1 VSVYGRRPAWRK
13 TRRLKPTLQAE
24 ARATLKLMPVTN
36 ATRREFIAAV
46 SGALA
51 LGAESSSDLKLWYRQ
66 PAKIW
71 TDALPVG
78 NGRLG
83 AMVFGGVETERL
95 ALNEDTLWSG
105 SPKPWNNRDAK
116 KVLPE
121 VRRLVAE
128 EKYHDADI
136 LCKKMQG
143 PYNQSYLPLGNLIL
157 KFDVPG
163 VLSDYRREL
172 DLDSGIASVI
182 YRAAGAV
189 FTREVFC
196 SAKDR
201 VMVVRL
207 TCDQPGKITVTA
219 SVDSPVRSRSA
230 MSGDDLR
237 LYGKAPAHV
246 DPNYF
251 RSANPIIYDDDEGN
265 GMRFESR
272 VAMVNAGG
280 TRLADGIGVEGADA
294 VTLFVAAATGYK
306 GFDQMPDGHVDCRPA
321 LDAAV
326 KKSYAQIRAEHIAD
340 HQKLFRRVTIDL
352 GGTSRANVPTDERLK
367 AFQAKPDDP
376 GLLALYF
383 QYGRYLLIAS
393 SRPGSQPA
401 NLQGIWNDQ
410 VRPPWSSNWT
420 ANMNVQMNYW
430 PAETC
435 NLSECHEPLFDL
447 IEGLSVTGA
456 QTAKENY
463 GALGWVSHHNV
474 DLWRQS
480 APVGNYGAGDPKWAN
495 WPMSGPWFCAHL
507 WEHYLFTEDRK
518 FLERV
523 YPVMKGAAEFCVDW
537 LIEDQGK
544 LTTCPSFSPENVFRA
559 PDGRPAQTSAGCTMD
574 MALIR
579 ELFAN
584 CIEASKTLGVDTE
597 FRGELSEK
605 RGRLIPYQIGK
616 HGQLQEWSK
625 DFDEPEPGHRHMAHL
640 YPLHPGSE
648 FTQRKMPEFWRASR
662 VSLERRIAAGGGQTG
677 WSRAWAINFWARLCE
692 GDLAHESLCRLLDHS
707 TGPNLFDTHPA
718 GNSWIF
724 QIDGNFGGTAAVAE
738 MLLQSH
744 EAEIHFLPALPKAWP
759 AGEVRGLRAR
769 GNATVDIA
777 WKDGRATEAVLRGS
791 KTYQLR
797 APKGQRISALVVN
810 SKKSPIPTGETVPVR
825 LAAGD
830 RCVVSF
836 T

>member
-1 VSVYGRRPAWRK
+1 MI
-13 TRRLKPTLQAE
+13 KP
-24 ARATLKLMPVTN
+24 
-36 ATRREFIAAV
+36 TRREFIVGA
-46 SGALA
+46 STALA
-51 LGAESSSDLKLWYRQ
+51 LAGDAPKDLSLWYRQ
-66 PAKIW
+66 PATIW
-71 TDALPVG
+71 TEALPIG

-83 AMVFGGVETERL
+83 AMIFGGIETERI

-121 VRRLVAE
+121 VRRLVDE
-128 EKYHDADI
+128 EKYHEADM

-143 PYNQSYLPLGNLIL
+143 PYNQSFEPLGNLIL
-157 KFDVPG
+157 KFESPG
-163 VLSDYRREL
+163 TATDYRREL
-172 DLDSGIASVI
+172 DLDTGIATVR
-182 YRAAGAV
+182 YAK
-189 FTREVFC
+189 FTREMFC

-201 VMVVRL
+201 VLVVRL
-207 TCDQPGKITVTA
+207 ESAGPLTFTA
-219 SVDSPVRSRSA
+219 TLESPLRSRSTT
-230 MSGDDLR
+230 SETEVL
-237 LYGKAPAHV
+237 LVGKAPAHV

-251 RSANPIIYDDDEGN
+251 STPNPIVYDDEEGN
-265 GMRFESR
+265 GMRFECR
-272 VAMVNAGG
+272 VRIVRESANVA
-280 TRLADGIGVEGADA
+280 
-294 VTLFVAAATGYK
+294 TLFIAAATGYRAY
-306 GFDQMPDGHVDCRPA
+306 DQMPDGPVDCRPI
-321 LDAAV
+321 LDAVAA
-326 KKSYAQIRAEHIAD
+326 KPYQQIRADHIAD
-340 HQKLFRRVTIDL
+340 HQKLFRRVSIDL
-352 GGTSRANVPTDERLK
+352 GRSTRSSLPTDERLK
-367 AFQAKPDDP
+367 AYQSNPDDP
-376 GLLALYF
+376 ALLALYF

-420 ANMNVQMNYW
+420 ANMNMQMNYW

-463 GALGWVSHHNV
+463 GASGWVSHHNV

-480 APVGNYGAGDPKWAN
+480 APVGNYGGGDPKWAN

-507 WEHYLFTEDRK
+507 WEHYLFTEDKK

-537 LIEDQGK
+537 LIETKSGK
-544 LTTCPSFSPENVFRA
+544 LTTSPSFSPENTFRA
-559 PDGRPAQTSAGCTMD
+559 PDGQPAQTSAGCTMD
-574 MALIR
+574 IALIR

-584 CIEASKTLGVDTE
+584 CIEASKILGTDAE
-597 FRGELSEK
+597 FRTELTQK
-605 RGRLIPYQIGK
+605 RARLIPYQIGK

-648 FTQRKMPEFWRASR
+648 FTPRRSPELWKASR
-662 VSLERRIAAGGGQTG
+662 VSLERRLAAGGGQTG
-677 WSRAWAINFWARLCE
+677 WSRAWVINFWARLCDGE
-692 GDLAHESLCRLLDHS
+692 KAHESLCRLLDHS

-718 GNSWIF
+718 GKSWIF

-744 EAEIHFLPALPKAWP
+744 EGEINFLPALPKAWP
-759 AGEVRGLRAR
+759 TGEVKGLRAR

-777 WKDGRATEAVLRGS
+777 WKNGRATEAVLHGN
-791 KTYQLR
+791 KTFRLR
-797 APKGQRISALVVN
+797 APIGQTIAAVKLTAPGRRVV
-810 SKKSPIPTGETVPVR
+810 T
-825 LAAGD
+825 
-830 RCVVSF
+830 F

>member
-1 VSVYGRRPAWRK
+1 
-13 TRRLKPTLQAE
+13 
-24 ARATLKLMPVTN
+24 MTN

-51 LGAESSSDLKLWYRQ
+51 LGAEASTDLRLWYRQ

-83 AMVFGGVETERL
+83 AMVFGGIETERL

-128 EKYHDADI
+128 EKYHEADA

-143 PYNQSYLPLGNLIL
+143 PYNQSYQPLGNLTL
-157 KFDVPG
+157 KFDAPDAA
-163 VLSDYRREL
+163 DYVREL
-172 DLDSGIASVI
+172 DLDTAIARVT
-182 YRAAGAV
+182 YRAGGV
-189 FTREVFC
+189 GYTREVFC
-196 SAKDR
+196 SAPDR

-207 TCDQPGKITVTA
+207 SCDKPGQLGFTA
-219 SVDSPVRSRSA
+219 ALDSPLRSQASMA
-230 MSGDDLR
+230 GNDLR
-237 LYGKAPAHV
+237 MTGKAPAHV

-251 RSANPIIYDDDEGN
+251 RTANPVVYDDEDGN
-265 GMRFESR
+265 GMKFECR
-272 VAMVNAGG
+272 VRAVPEGG
-280 TRLADGIGVEGADA
+280 KVTADSSGLRIEGADA
-294 VTLFVAAATGYK
+294 VTLFVAAATGFR
-306 GFDQMPDGHVDCRPA
+306 GFDQMPDGPVDCRPA
-321 LDAAV
+321 LDAAA
-326 KKSYAQIRAEHIAD
+326 KKSYAQIRDAHVAD
-340 HQKLFRRVTIDL
+340 HQRLFRRVSIDIGR
-352 GGTSRANVPTDERLK
+352 GGRPELPTDERLK
-367 AFQAKPDDP
+367 AYQAKPEDP

-401 NLQGIWNDQ
+401 NLQGIWNEQ
-410 VRPPWSSNWT
+410 IRPPWSSNWT

-456 QTAKENY
+456 QTAKGNY
-463 GALGWVSHHNV
+463 GASGWVSHHNV

-480 APVGNYGAGDPKWAN
+480 APVGNYGGGDPKWAN
-495 WPMSGPWFCAHL
+495 WPMSGPWLCEHL

-523 YPVMKGAAEFCVDW
+523 YPVMKGSAEFCSDW
-537 LIEDQGK
+537 LIEDGKGK
-544 LTTCPSFSPENVFRA
+544 LTTCPSFSPENVFAA
-559 PDGRPAQTSAGCTMD
+559 PDGKPAQTSAGCTMD
-574 MALIR
+574 IALIR

-584 CIEASKTLGVDTE
+584 CIEASKILGTDAE
-597 FRGELSEK
+597 FRGELAEK
-605 RGRLIPYQIGK
+605 RARIIPYQVGK

-648 FTQRKMPEFWRASR
+648 FTARKTPELLKAARMA
-662 VSLERRIAAGGGQTG
+662 LERRLAAGSGQTG
-677 WSRAWAINFWARLCE
+677 WSRAWAINFWARLHE
-692 GDLAHESLCRLLDHS
+692 GEMAYESLCRLLDHS

-744 EAEIHFLPALPKAWP
+744 EGEIDILPALPKAWP
-759 AGEVRGLRAR
+759 AGEVKGLRAR
-769 GNATVDIA
+769 GGVTVDIT
-777 WKDGRATEAVLRGS
+777 WKDGRAVEVGLRS
-791 KTYQLR
+791 DRTR
-797 APKGQRISALVVN
+797 EHRVRVPRGQRVSAITVN
-810 SKKSPIPTGETVPVR
+810 NKKRAVPAGQVIPIKV
-825 LAAGD
+825 AAGD
-830 RCVVSF
+830 TCSISF
-836 T
+836 A